1 MSFDFIKRE
10 EWTMYYG
17 ILDITVSFY
26 FISSG
31 ENYTPLA
38 ASLNDYFCFEQLNLR
53 IQKDSFFMV
62 AF

>member
-1 MSFDFIKRE
+1 
-10 EWTMYYG
+10 MYYG